1 MRHFIFFS
9 SILLLAGC
17 KTPISS
23 TTETPLPEIQ
33 QQAYLSHAKPA
44 RHFGYQVFPIA
55 NNEIGM
61 RGNARLHPNH
71 RAVVPMKK
79 NKLPVIEIAGRNYR
93 DPAPALIDTGSPNS
107 WMEFSYSQTVN
118 TDFLSFR
125 ERHFPYRGTYSTG
138 GVPAYAA
145 IAYQLRIGQLF
156 IENMPL
162 YIRMATG
169 SLGLQARR
177 IQSPPIRT
185 VLGYDLLKLFSY
197 VQFNF
202 INGTIDFNTM
212 NPFTPNEKW
221 LLAQTSILNK
231 QNVGLVIEGALFGEK
246 TPFVLDLAGEY
257 HLAHAKADRF
267 PARQLSLGELV
278 FRKVPQT
285 PLPPQTLPR
294 LGRYL
299 FTDLIITIC
308 PQAGTVYFERP
319 Q

>member
-1 MRHFIFFS
+1 MRIFIFLS
-9 SILLLAGC
+9 SILLMVGC
-17 KTPISS
+17 KTSIYP
-23 TTETPLPEIQ
+23 TTETKLPEIQ
-33 QQAYLSHAKPA
+33 QKAYLSHAKPA
-44 RHFGYQVFPIA
+44 RHFGYQVFPIS

-71 RAVVPMKK
+71 RAVVAMEK
-79 NKLPVIEIAGRNYR
+79 NKMPVIEIAGRNYR
-93 DPAPALIDTGSPNS
+93 NPAPALIDTSSPDS
-107 WMEFSYSQTVN
+107 WMEFSYSQSIN
-118 TDFLSFR
+118 TDFLNFR
-125 ERHFPYRGTYSTG
+125 ERNFPYRGNHNTG
-138 GVPAYAA
+138 GVPAYGA

-156 IENMPL
+156 IEDMPL

-169 SLGLQARR
+169 SLGMQARNV
-177 IQSPPIRT
+177 QSPAIRT

-221 LLAQTSILNK
+221 LLAQTSIIDRENE
-231 QNVGLVIEGALFGEK
+231 GLVIEGALFGQK
-246 TPFVLDLAGEY
+246 TPFILDLVGDY
-257 HLAHAKADRF
+257 HLAHANADLL

-285 PLPPQTLPR
+285 TLPPKVLPR

>member
-1 MRHFIFFS
+1 MHHFILFLFT
-9 SILLLAGC
+9 LLLVGC
-17 KTPISS
+17 KTPNYS
-23 TTETPLPEIQ
+23 TTETKLPEIQ

-44 RHFGYQVFPIA
+44 RHFGYQVFPIS
-55 NNEIGM
+55 NNEIGL

-71 RAVVPMKK
+71 RAVVPMEK
-79 NKLPVIEIAGRNYR
+79 NKIPVIEIAGRNYR
-93 DPAPALIDTGSPNS
+93 DPAPALIDTSSPDS

-125 ERHFPYRGTYSTG
+125 ERYFPYRGNRNTG

-156 IENMPL
+156 VENMPL
-162 YIRMATG
+162 YTRMATG
-169 SLGLQARR
+169 SLGMQARN
-177 IQSPPIRT
+177 IQSPAIRT

-202 INGTIDFNTM
+202 INGTIDFDTM
-212 NPFTPNEKW
+212 NPFTPNENW
-221 LLAQTSILNK
+221 LLAQTSIIDKENE
-231 QNVGLVIEGALFGEK
+231 GLVIEGALFGKK
-246 TPFVLDLAGEY
+246 TPFVLDLAGDY
-257 HLAHAKADRF
+257 HLAHSNADRL

-285 PLPPQTLPR
+285 KLPPQVLPR

>member
-1 MRHFIFFS
+1 MRLIIFFFS
-9 SILLLAGC
+9 SLLLVGC
-17 KTPISS
+17 KTPIYS
-23 TTETPLPEIQ
+23 TTETKLPDIQ

-44 RHFGYQVFPIA
+44 RHFGYQVFPISKT
-55 NNEIGM
+55 EIGM

-71 RAVVPMKK
+71 RAIVPMKK
-79 NKLPVIEIAGRNYR
+79 DKTPVIEIAGRNYR
-93 DPAPALIDTGSPNS
+93 DPAPALIDTSSPDS
-107 WMEFSYSQTVN
+107 WMEFSYSQTIN

-125 ERHFPYRGTYSTG
+125 ERNFPYRGNHNTG

-145 IAYQLRIGQLF
+145 IAYQLRIRQLF

-169 SLGLQARR
+169 SLGLQARN
-177 IQSPPIRT
+177 IESPPLRA

-202 INGTIDFNTM
+202 VNGTIDFDTM

-221 LLAQTSILNK
+221 LIAETSIIDKENE
-231 QNVGLVIEGALFGEK
+231 GLVIEGALFGKK
-246 TPFVLDLAGEY
+246 TPFILDLAGDY
-257 HLAHAKADRF
+257 HLAHANADRL
-267 PARQLSLGELV
+267 PARQLSVGELV

-285 PLPPQTLPR
+285 ALPPQVLPR

-308 PQAGTVYFERP
+308 PQAGTVYFEKP

>member
-1 MRHFIFFS
+1 MQQF
-9 SILLLAGC
+9 ILLLCILLLVGC
-17 KTPISS
+17 KTPINS
-23 TTETPLPEIQ
+23 TIETKLPEMK

-44 RHFGYQVFPIA
+44 RHFGYQVFPIS

-71 RAVVPMKK
+71 RAVVAMKK
-79 NKLPVIEIAGRNYR
+79 NKIPVIEIAGRNYR
-93 DPAPALIDTGSPNS
+93 NPAPALIDTSSPDS
-107 WMEFSYSQTVN
+107 WMEFSYSQTIN
-118 TDFLSFR
+118 TEFLSFR
-125 ERHFPYRGTYSTG
+125 ERNFPYRGKHNTG

-169 SLGLQARR
+169 SLGMQARNV
-177 IQSPPIRT
+177 QFPAIRT
-185 VLGYDLLKLFSY
+185 VIGYDLLKLFSY

-221 LLAQTSILNK
+221 LLAKTSIIDK
-231 QNVGLVIEGALFGEK
+231 QGEGLIIEGALFGEK
-246 TPFVLDLAGEY
+246 TPFVLDLAGDY
-257 HLAHAKADRF
+257 HLAHANADN
-267 PARQLSLGELV
+267 PTARQISVGELV

-285 PLPPQTLPR
+285 TLPPQVLPR

-308 PQAGTVYFERP
+308 PKTGTVYFERP

>member
-1 MRHFIFFS
+1 MRCFIFFS
-9 SILLLAGC
+9 SILLMFGC
-17 KTPISS
+17 KTPIYS
-23 TTETPLPEIQ
+23 TTETKLTEIQ
-33 QQAYLSHAKPA
+33 QQAYLSQAKPA
-44 RHFGYQVFPIA
+44 RHFGYQVFPIS

-71 RAVVPMKK
+71 RAVVTMEK
-79 NKLPVIEIAGRNYR
+79 NKMPIIEIAGRNYR
-93 DPAPALIDTGSPNS
+93 DPAPALIDTSSPES
-107 WMEFSYSQTVN
+107 WMEFSYSQSIN

-125 ERHFPYRGTYSTG
+125 ERNFPYRGNYNTG

-169 SLGLQARR
+169 SLGMQARNV
-177 IQSPPIRT
+177 QSPAIRT
-185 VLGYDLLKLFSY
+185 VFGYDLLKLFSY

-221 LLAQTSILNK
+221 LLAKTSIINK
-231 QNVGLVIEGALFGEK
+231 QSEGLVIEGALFGKK
-246 TPFVLDLAGEY
+246 TPFVLDLAGDY
-257 HLAHAKADRF
+257 HLAHANADQL
-267 PARQLSLGELV
+267 PARQISVGELV

-285 PLPPQTLPR
+285 TLTPRALPR

-308 PQAGTVYFERP
+308 PRAGTVFFERP

>member
-1 MRHFIFFS
+1 MRHHIICL

-61 RGNARLHPNH
+61 RGKARLHPNH
-71 RAVVPMKK
+71 RAVVPMEK
-79 NKLPVIEIAGRNYR
+79 NSLPIIEIAGRNYR

-107 WMEFSYSQTVN
+107 WMEFSYSQTIN

-138 GVPAYAA
+138 GVKAYAA

-162 YIRMATG
+162 YVRMATG
-169 SLGLQARR
+169 SLGLQARGL
-177 IQSPPIRT
+177 QSPPIQT
-185 VLGYDLLKLFSY
+185 VLGYDLLKQFSY

-202 INGTIDFNTM
+202 INGNIDFNTM
-212 NPFTPNEKW
+212 HSFVPNENW
-221 LLAQTSILNK
+221 LIAKTSILDEEDE
-231 QNVGLVIEGALFGEK
+231 GLVIEGALFGKK
-246 TPFVLDLAGEY
+246 TSFVLDLAGDY
-257 HLAHAKADRF
+257 HLAHAKADGM
-267 PARQLSLGELV
+267 PARQLSVGELV
-278 FRKVPQT
+278 FRKVPQSV
-285 PLPPQTLPR
+285 LPTKALPR
-294 LGRYL
+294 LGRSL